1 MAEKKKKAK
10 AKASLKAASEKA
22 VDLSRIWSRESIEEE

>member
-1 MAEKKKKAK
+1 MADQKNKAK

-22 VDLSRIWSRESIEEE
+22 VFLSGIWSRESIEEE